1 MERYSIRIGYFLVF
15 KYEGHSSF
23 NVHIYNLPSSEI
35 NYHSNPYS
43 RAEAPYH
50 SKQYRIF
57 EEMEDDDSEVGDRST
72 LSKTFNPPTL
82 QNLLTSSKY
91 DSSMHYAGE
100 ANLHRSKVTLYSPD
114 GELERLKKSGRKKQK
129 IEPNNQ
135 DSSAQEE
142 HEGEMRFRFYESASA
157 RKRTATAEERERA
170 INAAKSFEPTNPF
183 CRVVLRPSYLY
194 RGCIMYLPSCFAEK
208 HLNGISGFI
217 KLQMSDGKQWPVRCL
232 YKGGRAKFS
241 QGWYEFTL
249 ENNLGEG
256 DVCVFE
262 VLRVRDFVLK
272 VTVFRILESTGY
284 VN

>member
-1 MERYSIRIGYFLVF
+1 MPRSSFHKLILSSTIRERKLRIPENFVKKFKDELSVAATLMVPNGNVSRVGLKRVDNKIWFYDGWQEFMERYSIRIGYFLVF

-100 ANLHRSKVTLYSPD
+100 ANLHRSKD

-129 IEPNNQ
+129 IEPKPVKVQIIRIHQLKKN
-135 DSSAQEE
+135 
-142 HEGEMRFRFYESASA
+142 MREKCALDFMKVLRQ
-157 RKRTATAEERERA
+157 EREQQLLKKEKERSMQLNLLSQPILSA
-170 INAAKSFEPTNPF
+170 GLSCDHLTYIGG
-183 CRVVLRPSYLY
+183 VL
-194 RGCIMYLPSCFAEK
+194 CIC
-208 HLNGISGFI
+208 H
-217 KLQMSDGKQWPVRCL
+217 PVL
-232 YKGGRAKFS
+232 
-241 QGWYEFTL
+241 
-249 ENNLGEG
+249 
-256 DVCVFE
+256 
-262 VLRVRDFVLK
+262 LK
-272 VTVFRILESTGY
+272 NI
-284 VN
+284 